1 MPLAVDA
8 ILPKVDV
15 MTNLTDNT
23 VVANMPVLIEKANAK
38 NIPVFGSEI
47 EQVHKGCIA
56 AMGLDY
62 YELGKQ
68 TGHMAARILDGEMNA
83 SDMNYE
89 VIENASLYINSKVIE
104 NLNLNVDS
112 SYIDS
117 AKEVFV
123 DIVE

>member
-23 VVANMPVLIEKANAK
+23 VVANMPVLIEKADEK
-38 NIPVFGSEI
+38 RIPVFGSEI

-62 YELGKQ
+62 VELGKQ
-68 TGHMAARILDGEMNA
+68 TGRMAAKILKGEKKA
-83 SDMNYE
+83 SEMSFE
-89 VIENASLYINSKVIE
+89 VIENASLCINSKVVE
-104 NLNLNVDS
+104 DLELNVDS
-112 SYIDS
+112 KFFDNAAIVYD
-117 AKEVFV
+117 